1 MSMHTAA
8 DATTG
13 TGIRVVIADD
23 EPLARQLLSRLVDAQ
38 PDLLTVGIAE
48 TGESAW
54 QLIRNTR
61 PDLVFLDIKMPET
74 NGVELATRLRANGH
88 SPYVVFVTGYNQYAT
103 RAFDLDALDYLVK
116 PIAKER
122 FRQSVERARKA
133 ICADR
138 LQELGEKI
146 AAVTGHDAHTGDAAP
161 QDAQLTLRQGDE
173 LLRIDERDVY
183 WLEAASQYVRVHT
196 GSHSYVVAESLNRYL
211 QKLSPRLFKRVHRS
225 AAVNVA
231 KVDKVLRR
239 ANGVHELKLCNGIK
253 VPLSRSRR
261 RQVSAFLDASA
272 RNRDQYSQ

>member
-8 DATTG
+8 DTT
-13 TGIRVVIADD
+13 TDSSIRVVIADD
-23 EPLARQLLSRLVDAQ
+23 EPLARQLLTRLVESQ
-38 PDLLTVGIAE
+38 PDLLTVGVAE

-54 QLIRNTR
+54 QLIRKTR
-61 PDLVFLDIKMPET
+61 PDLVFLDIKMPEM
-74 NGVELATRLRANGH
+74 NGVELAAALRAHGN
-88 SPYVVFVTGYNQYAT
+88 SPYVVFVTGYNQFAT

-116 PIAKER
+116 PIAKDR

-146 AAVTGHDAHTGDAAP
+146 AAVTGHEASGFVAAAHDAR
-161 QDAQLTLRQGDE
+161 LTLRQGDE

-196 GSHSYVVAESLNRYL
+196 ASHSYVVAESLNRFL
-211 QKLSPRLFKRVHRS
+211 QKLSPQLFKRVHRS
-225 AAVNVA
+225 AAVNVS
-231 KVDKVLRR
+231 KVDRVLRC
-239 ANGVHELKLCNGIK
+239 ANGVHELRLCDGTA

-272 RNRDQYSQ
+272 RNREHIGQ